1 MKATNC
7 YEMFGLFS
15 EDWSAKCIMWSKS
28 RSPSPS
34 YSPPRDRPAHIRNR
48 GREDRTEMENKQ
60 RQWEEEYRR
69 QQDEAEL
76 HCDICNVWT
85 RNPREMQEH
94 REGQNHRKKCGK
106 VQRFRCTLCMVDVP
120 CQVLT

>member
-1 MKATNC
+1 
-7 YEMFGLFS
+7 
-15 EDWSAKCIMWSKS
+15 MWSNS

-34 YSPPRDRPAHIRNR
+34 YSPPRDRPARANSSLYSRHS
-48 GREDRTEMENKQ
+48 GREDKQ
-60 RQWEEEYRR
+60 RQREDKQRQREEEYRR

-76 HCDICNVWT
+76 HCDVCNVWT

-94 REGQNHRKKCGK
+94 REGQNHRKKCVK

-120 CQVLT
+120 CQVLTHV